1 MALTS
6 VGSCNV
12 ATGPLP
18 GLRDAG
24 HGVPSRRSL
33 DNASDEMVAFASSR
47 GPDTEA
53 LASEME
59 NAYAQ
64 AEQQRRLQS
73 SHSMAIPEDGGPPS
87 SSHPPLLADMLNI
100 SHVLTDGATAIVDD
114 SFNKCFTSMAPDPW
128 NWNAYLW
135 PEWVLGVVL
144 RYCILFPIRL
154 VALLVLSLLVVA
166 AFFVVEALV
175 KPGPRRKQL
184 EQRLVQVRQLEGGK
198 RHLSGAFMLS
208 WNAVVKYHGPKPT
221 PGANRIWVS
230 NHTSMIDYGIFPFAV
245 IMQLHGG
252 WVGFIQTRILNSLGC
267 LWFNR
272 NDLKDRHVV
281 AARMREHAS
290 SADSVPL
297 LIFPEGTC
305 VNNEYCV
312 LFKRGAFDLGATVC
326 PIAIKYNKIFVD
338 AFWNSRRQSFGQHL
352 LRLMTSW
359 ALVCDVW
366 FLEPQT
372 RGPDETADQFAGR
385 VQRIIAETAGLKV
398 VPWDGYLKYYNLG
411 TAKPGLV
418 EKRRKVM
425 ADVLRGHLAHI
436 ATQQA
441 RAITAEGGVPPA
453 QPVPPAVKKTQ

>member
-144 RYCILFPIRL
+144 R
-154 VALLVLSLLVVA
+154 
-166 AFFVVEALV
+166 
-175 KPGPRRKQL
+175 
-184 EQRLVQVRQLEGGK
+184 
-198 RHLSGAFMLS
+198 
-208 WNAVVKYHGPKPT
+208 
-221 PGANRIWVS
+221 
-230 NHTSMIDYGIFPFAV
+230 
-245 IMQLHGG
+245 
-252 WVGFIQTRILNSLGC
+252 
-267 LWFNR
+267 
-272 NDLKDRHVV
+272 
-281 AARMREHAS
+281 
-290 SADSVPL
+290 
-297 LIFPEGTC
+297 
-305 VNNEYCV
+305 
-312 LFKRGAFDLGATVC
+312 
-326 PIAIKYNKIFVD
+326 
-338 AFWNSRRQSFGQHL
+338 
-352 LRLMTSW
+352 
-359 ALVCDVW
+359 
-366 FLEPQT
+366 
-372 RGPDETADQFAGR
+372 
-385 VQRIIAETAGLKV
+385 
-398 VPWDGYLKYYNLG
+398 
-411 TAKPGLV
+411 
-418 EKRRKVM
+418 
-425 ADVLRGHLAHI
+425 
-436 ATQQA
+436 
-441 RAITAEGGVPPA
+441 
-453 QPVPPAVKKTQ
+453 